1 MKTQSYTL
9 LSAILLATGSAAQ
22 AQPLF
27 TFESGLDGWTSSG
40 FNARPVTLGTSP
52 IGATHGLQAL
62 TLTQTGDGF
71 SWNAKRDNIG
81 QDAFALAMNQA
92 ALNPAQWRLELDVT
106 YRDAD
111 IPDGSVTFLNLSLW
125 MNSDAGFKNVHSL
138 AFTGGHEDT
147 TKNISV
153 PLTDFAAT
161 PLAVNSSFYQLG
173 IGMNGNWGAGSA
185 VVYFDN
191 IRLTPVPEP
200 STVALLSLG
209 AVAGLGALLRRRKV
223 AR

>member
-1 MKTQSYTL
+1 MKTQSYALLGTL
-9 LSAILLATGSAAQ
+9 LLVSVSTAQ

-27 TFESGLDGWTSSG
+27 SFESDLDGWVLSG
-40 FNARPVTLGTSP
+40 FNAKPVTLGTSAT
-52 IGATHGLQAL
+52 GATHGLRSL
-62 TLTQTGDGF
+62 TLTQTGGGF
-71 SWNAKRDNIG
+71 SWNAKRDNSG
-81 QDAFALAMNQA
+81 QDAFAVAMNQA
-92 ALNPAQWRLELDVT
+92 ALNPNLWRLELDVT

-111 IPDGSVTFLNLSLW
+111 IPDGSVTYLNLSLW

-147 TKNISV
+147 TKNLSIA
-153 PLTDFAAT
+153 LTDFAAT
-161 PLAVNSSFYQLG
+161 PLAPNSSFYQLG
-173 IGMNGNWGAGSA
+173 IGMNGDWGDGSA

-209 AVAGLGALLRRRKV
+209 GVAGLGALLRRRK
-223 AR
+223 AAH